1 MWIKRNWKIL
11 KEMAIPDHLR
21 NVCAGQKA
29 IVRTAD
35 CFTIGKGVQ
44 QEYILSSCLFNFC
57 AEYTMQTAKL
67 DESQAGI
74 KIAGRN
80 INNLRYA
87 DGIIMMVQIEEEVK
101 MLLMRVKESEKVG
114 LKLNIKKKKKDKDH
128 VIQSHHFM
136 ANRKG
141 ESGNSDI
148 LFSWA
153 PKSLWMVTSAIRL
166 KDTCFLGKNSYDKTR
181 QCIKKQRHHF
191 ANKGPYNQSYGF
203 SRSHVP
209 M

>member
-1 MWIKRNWKIL
+1 
-11 KEMAIPDHLR
+11 
-21 NVCAGQKA
+21 
-29 IVRTAD
+29 
-35 CFTIGKGVQ
+35 
-44 QEYILSSCLFNFC
+44 
-57 AEYTMQTAKL
+57 
-67 DESQAGI
+67 
-74 KIAGRN
+74 
-80 INNLRYA
+80 
-87 DGIIMMVQIEEEVK
+87 
-101 MLLMRVKESEKVG
+101 
-114 LKLNIKKKKKDKDH
+114 
-128 VIQSHHFM
+128 M
-136 ANRKG
+136 ANRRG

-209 M
+209 MWELDRKEGWVQKNWYLWTVVLEKTLESPLGNKEIKLVNHKGNQHWIFIGRTDSEAGAPTLWSPDAKSQLIGKDPDAGKDGRQEEKGMTEDEMVR